1 MYGFHDISCE
11 IEKDYIVVVVVLL
24 WVYYLAFFH
33 SYAEAVLADTESF
46 QKKLTEEMN
55 DWLEKH
61 CDDESVPEV
70 SCFLRQGT
78 LLHFVSLHP
87 GVS

>member
-1 MYGFHDISCE
+1 
-11 IEKDYIVVVVVLL
+11 
-24 WVYYLAFFH
+24 
-33 SYAEAVLADTESF
+33 
-46 QKKLTEEMN
+46 MN

-61 CDDESVPEV
+61 SDDESVPEV

-78 LLHFVSLHP
+78 LLDFVSLHP